1 MASPIFRLAF
11 LMALL
16 AITPQ
21 EATPQEATPQEARS
35 REAELIYACKPAL
48 PVFCRN
54 IHVSCSGKTTIPA
67 LPFEVFMT
75 GSSATVA
82 FGKSKERIAGSV
94 TGRGDRVVRL
104 SQSRDWIRIQTDG
117 RYSHRTYRDGH
128 AAMSS
133 GVCQPGVPKG

>member
-1 MASPIFRLAF
+1 MASLIFRLVL

-16 AITPQ
+16 PFTAQ
-21 EATPQEATPQEARS
+21 GARS
-35 REAELIYACKPAL
+35 GETETNYACKPAL

-54 IHVSCSGKTTIPA
+54 IHVSCSGRTTIPA
-67 LPFEVFMT
+67 SPFEIFMT
-75 GSSATVA
+75 GSSAYVV
-82 FGKSKERIAGSV
+82 FGKSREPIAGSV

-128 AAMSS
+128 AAMSY

>member
-1 MASPIFRLAF
+1 MASLIFRLAF

-16 AITPQ
+16 PFNA
-21 EATPQEATPQEARS
+21 QEARPG
-35 REAELIYACKPAL
+35 EAEIIYACKPAL

-67 LPFEVFMT
+67 SPFEVFIT
-75 GSSATVA
+75 GSSAYVA

-117 RYSHRTYRDGH
+117 RYSHRIYRDGR
-128 AAMSS
+128 AAMSY
-133 GVCQPGVPKG
+133 GVCHSGVPKG

>member
-1 MASPIFRLAF
+1 MASLIFRLAF

-16 AITPQ
+16 AI
-21 EATPQEATPQEARS
+21 TPQEARS

-54 IHVSCSGKTTIPA
+54 IHVSCSGKTAIPTS
-67 LPFEVFMT
+67 LFEVFMT
-75 GSSATVA
+75 GSSAYVA

-128 AAMSS
+128 AAMSY
-133 GVCQPGVPKG
+133 GVCHTMVERPPIL

>member
-1 MASPIFRLAF
+1 MIRPVRLIFRLAF

-21 EATPQEATPQEARS
+21 EAPS
-35 REAELIYACKPAL
+35 REAVLIYPCKPAL

-54 IHVSCSGKTTIPA
+54 IHVSCSGKTAIPTS
-67 LPFEVFMT
+67 PFEVFMT
-75 GSSATVA
+75 GSSAYVA

-104 SQSRDWIRIQTDG
+104 SQS
-117 RYSHRTYRDGH
+117 
-128 AAMSS
+128 
-133 GVCQPGVPKG
+133 